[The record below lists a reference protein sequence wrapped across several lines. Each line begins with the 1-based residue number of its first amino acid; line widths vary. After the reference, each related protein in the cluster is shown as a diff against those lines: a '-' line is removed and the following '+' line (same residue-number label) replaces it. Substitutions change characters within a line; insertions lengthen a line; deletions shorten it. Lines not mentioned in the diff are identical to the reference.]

1 MQKVVPKDGCIVSY
15 VQTMLQGKLL
25 FWNVFV
31 LILSSHFFLKSGFAH
46 RCVLKRFYAL
56 HNIRKARVYD
66 PLCSCARVVEG
77 QIVNHWLAKMA
88 LLRILDLSHLTCVSQ
103 TNLTVKQHA
112 KIRHSAYRCV
122 VKRTSDYHSRNYLA
136 FPLLRTFSVSI
147 LFEGNVA
154 YKIINMRAQITQ
166 YMQLYYIK

>member
-56 HNIRKARVYD
+56 HNLRKARVYD
-66 PLCSCARVVEG
+66 PLCSCATVVDRKP
-77 QIVNHWLAKMA
+77 L
-88 LLRILDLSHLTCVSQ
+88 VSE
-103 TNLTVKQHA
+103 NGIA
-112 KIRHSAYRCV
+112 P
-122 VKRTSDYHSRNYLA
+122 N
-136 FPLLRTFSVSI
+136 P
-147 LFEGNVA
+147 
-154 YKIINMRAQITQ
+154 
-166 YMQLYYIK
+166 